1 MSRELTLEDIDGRP
15 RSLFAPSRH
24 ALDRVLAKA
33 LARAE
38 ERARRNV
45 EDAIAHNPIRDAGF
59 AADRM
64 SAAIARAVRTE
75 FPTIG
80 LTPTKR
86 RPMPDTGGM
95 SFHFGHTSV
104 TERST
109 ALKPGQTHWCRNGFG
124 HAYLG
129 KDINYTSQPGA
140 HQLYIERRSAVE
152 RVLGGEEPGRM
163 QAYIEDTEKV
173 GGNREADIGPTEF
186 SFGTTGKT
194 EAERLEFWRLA
205 HKYPERANGIIQHRF
220 ILQLPKEA
228 SAAERLAIVK
238 AFVAPFDAPFGI
250 DDERKIPYWA
260 ALHAPTADN
269 DPRNF
274 HAHVIV
280 FNRPTKM
287 IPWPEGGDDGSTDR
301 RLIPTWDFA
310 AVRRIRTKHRNYRDQ
325 FPMRQDVPK
334 LLRGRFVQRE
344 RERFA
349 GLVNAE
355 MEKAG
360 KAIRYDHRSYAEAGI
375 LDVEPERKA
384 GYARKIVRRDRDLS
398 LHDVADEIAGVAVRS
413 SRLHQA
419 KTLSALDRLV
429 TAARNAP
436 DEFAGIMRSMPFF
449 SRQGAR
455 IDWSRAPSSAS
466 RQLAIEVAER
476 RKAVLHLQAVQA
488 GEVATLDALIASTGQ
503 NSSARHHIR
512 LQRETKSRITDTR
525 HRSVHALGELPTAEV
540 AADLH
545 AVAKEEKAAQARAAQ
560 AALDSANRAV
570 QAALN
575 AWAHEVEPRE
585 VERAKATPSI
595 APSASSPPDKARAE
609 KIWQEALALRRRQ
622 EAEGPTADER
632 RQQERRKAILS
643 NPGRRGG
650 KGFGD

>member
-1 MSRELTLEDIDGRP
+1 MSREVTLEDIDGRP

-24 ALDRVLAKA
+24 TLDRVLAKA

-45 EDAIAHNPIRDAGF
+45 EQAIARNPIRNAGF

-64 SAAIARAVRTE
+64 SAAIVRAVRTE

-124 HAYLG
+124 HAHLG
-129 KDINYTSQPGA
+129 RDIYYTSQPGA
-140 HQLYIERRSAVE
+140 HQLYIERPSAVE
-152 RVLGGEEPGRM
+152 QSSTIVEPARQ
-163 QAYIEDTEKV
+163 QAYIEDVEKV
-173 GGNREADIGPTEF
+173 GGNRDADIVETEF

-205 HKYPERANGIIQHRF
+205 HKYPERSNGIIQHRF

-238 AFVAPFDAPFGI
+238 AFVAPFDAPFGP
-250 DDERKIPYWA
+250 DDDRKIPYWA
-260 ALHAPTADN
+260 ALHAPTGDN

-280 FNRPTKM
+280 FNRPTKK

-301 RLIPTWDFA
+301 RLVPTWDFA

-325 FPMRQDVPK
+325 FPMRQDVPD

-355 MEKAG
+355 MAKAG
-360 KAIRYDHRSYAEAGI
+360 KAIRYDHRSYAAAGI
-375 LDVEPERKA
+375 LDVEPEKKS
-384 GYARKIVRRDRDLS
+384 GYARKTLRRDRDLS
-398 LHDVADEIAGVAVRS
+398 LHDVADEIAGAAARS
-413 SRLHQA
+413 SRTHQA
-419 KTLSALDRLV
+419 KALSALDRLV

-436 DEFAGIMRSMPFF
+436 DEFVRIMRSVPAF
-449 SRQGAR
+449 SHEGAR
-455 IDWSRAPSSAS
+455 VDWSRAASSTS
-466 RQLAIEVAER
+466 RKLAIEAAER
-476 RKAVLHLQAVQA
+476 QKAALHLRAVQA
-488 GEVATLDALIASTGQ
+488 GEAATLDALIASTRQ
-503 NSSARHHIR
+503 DSSARHRNR
-512 LQRETKSRITDTR
+512 LQRELKTRTTETR
-525 HRSVHALGELPTAEV
+525 HRSVHALDELPTAEV
-540 AADLH
+540 ANDVHDA
-545 AVAKEEKAAQARAAQ
+545 AKEERAAQ
-560 AALDSANRAV
+560 AKAAREARDSADLAV
-570 QAALN
+570 RVALE
-575 AWAHEVEPRE
+575 AWGRELEPRE
-585 VERAKATPSI
+585 VEVATAAPTI
-595 APSASSPPDKARAE
+595 APPAASRSDRSYAE
-609 KIWQEALALRRRQ
+609 KVLQEALAVRDRQ
-622 EAEGPTADER
+622 EADGPSAEER

-643 NPGRRGG
+643 DPGRRGG
-650 KGFGD
+650 KGYGD